1 MFQIVGVVC
10 FVCLFIFVFVF
21 VFLSV
26 SVLFCFGRVLFVFF
40 SFNACNDAVCF
51 YICTYIFSC
60 VRHFSAIISS
70 LWYFEHQD
78 LHKHTRYT
86 NSGIL
91 NKNIN

>member
-26 SVLFCFGRVLFVFF
+26 SVLFCFGRVLFVFV

-51 YICTYIFSC
+51 FTSVRIYFRVYDIFQRSFL
-60 VRHFSAIISS
+60 VRGTSNTKTFTNTP
-70 LWYFEHQD
+70 D
-78 LHKHTRYT
+78 TRT
-86 NSGIL
+86 VGF
-91 NKNIN
+91 